1 MKKGHVHVL
10 GNKGVFGKYN
20 ISNVK
25 IDDCP
30 FLKGF
35 LEILRT
41 LTAFKLKGWESYVF
55 KQAFLH

>member
-1 MKKGHVHVL
+1 MLGKKW
-10 GNKGVFGKYN
+10 VFDKYN

-35 LEILRT
+35 LESLRT
-41 LTAFKLKGWESYVF
+41 FTAFKLKG
-55 KQAFLH
+55 